1 MTRTKE
7 TTTMMITVW
16 KVSSRPAYIRKK
28 NIYSTGTYIR
38 KLIAIPMEVL
48 ILLIVYMVVG
58 SHNFRFI
65 LLQIKDLPVIL

>member
-1 MTRTKE
+1 
-7 TTTMMITVW
+7 MMITVW

-28 NIYSTGTYIR
+28 NIYSTGTYLR

-58 SHNFRFI
+58 WI
-65 LLQIKDLPVIL
+65 T

>member
-1 MTRTKE
+1 MTMTKE

>member
-1 MTRTKE
+1 MQATVRMVAMTRTKE

-28 NIYSTGTYIR
+28 NIYSTYIR
-38 KLIAIPMEVL
+38 KLITIPMEVL

-58 SHNFRFI
+58 WI
-65 LLQIKDLPVIL
+65 T